1 MKVSIAALILAVTSA
16 IATPIASKRDGS
28 FVISDLKARESL
40 SNTMSFKLQDGD
52 ASIDCNLIWSGK
64 APEENARC
72 NDSKH
77 LIQFP
82 DGFEFGKFT
91 LAIERIEPNPIG
103 GRAYL
108 DEHDG
113 KWNCVDN
120 PEDHVYKDCKYDVS
134 FHIAMPIFY
143 KGFLTPPPAI
153 PNHCRGSEDCETMTT
168 RTERLATWASG
179 LQYDDIPQDVIQRTK
194 DLFLDWFGCTIA
206 GRHHPAVKAIAIFV
220 QQMGPTSGKSELV
233 DSELGFSTS
242 PAFAAMV
249 NAASSHVVEQDDL
262 HNRSILHPATVI
274 FPAALAVAQDVNAN
288 GRDFITAC
296 VVGYEVG
303 CRVGEFLGK
312 SHYAR
317 FHSTA
322 TGGVIGVAAATA
334 RLLGLDSA
342 AMLSSIGTAGTQAS
356 GLWQFLLDATHS
368 KQVHTGK
375 ACFDGIFAAYAAKSG
390 LLGPKDVLEGPKG
403 MGVALVPD
411 TPIPTAIDTD
421 LGLDWAVLGSSFK
434 WHASCRHTHPSVDA
448 LLHILSAHAIK
459 FEDIDSVVTRTY
471 QAAFDVLGL
480 SGRGETIHQSKFNM
494 GFVLAVTAQKGQAL
508 ITDFKEEALQDASL
522 RNFQER
528 VRMELD
534 EDINAAFP
542 QKWQGQ
548 VIVTCKSGERY
559 EKFVEYLKG
568 DPQSPLTRNEIET
581 KFKALAQ
588 YGGVKDADRIQQIIT
603 RAWNLENQ
611 DSLKELWL

>member
-1 MKVSIAALILAVTSA
+1 MKFSIAALILAATSA
-16 IATPIASKRDGS
+16 IATPIVTKRDGS
-28 FVISDLKARESL
+28 FVISDLKARGSL

-52 ASIDCNLIWSGK
+52 ASIDCNLIWSAK
-64 APEENARC
+64 EPEENARC
-72 NDSKH
+72 NDGKH

-108 DEHDG
+108 DENDG

-120 PEDHVYKDCKYDVS
+120 PEDHVYKDCKYD
-134 FHIAMPIFY
+134 
-143 KGFLTPPPAI
+143 GFLTPPPAI
-153 PNHCRGSEDCETMTT
+153 SNHCRGSEDCVIMTT

-206 GRHHPAVKAIAIFV
+206 GRYHPAVKAIATFV
-220 QQMGPTSGKSELV
+220 KQMGPTSGKSELV

-262 HNRSILHPATVI
+262 HNRSIMHPATVI
-274 FPAALAVAQDVNAN
+274 FPAALAVAQDLNAN

-390 LLGPKDVLEGPKG
+390 LLGPRDVLEGPKG

-448 LLHILSAHAIK
+448 LLQILSTHEIE

-480 SGRGETIHQSKFNM
+480 SGRGETVHQSKFNM

-508 ITDFKEEALQDASL
+508 ITDFTEEALHDASL

-542 QKWQGQ
+542 QKWQGK

-568 DPQSPLTRNEIET
+568 DPQSPLTRTEIES

-588 YGGVKDADRIQQIIT
+588 YGEVKDADRIQQIIT
-603 RAWNLENQ
+603 RAWDLENQ
-611 DSLKELWL
+611 ESLKELWL